1 MRRGLAWL
9 AGLAVL
15 LAVVVPALAL
25 LQPDR
30 LEVERSIDIDAPAPE
45 ALRFVE
51 DFTQWVK
58 WSPWEH
64 VDPNL
69 KRLFGNPFRGMGASY
84 TWSGNDAVG
93 EARLKI
99 RTARLPLGVFID
111 AGFQRPQRIDGRMAF
126 KFDPLPTGARL
137 TWSLSGPLSFG
148 QRLAGTVL
156 QGFAQLRPGQHA
168 VFVPLAFQ
176 PDEQR
181 AVGLGEVGERHP
193 VFLLQG
199 FQKCHVREQQAQRVV
214 AAPRRRAAG
223 QRRLRC
229 QHARE
234 HDTGALAA

>member
-30 LEVERSIDIDAPAPE
+30 LEVERSIDIDAPATE
-45 ALRFVE
+45 AIPFVE

-148 QRLAGTVL
+148 QRLA
-156 QGFAQLRPGQHA
+156 A
-168 VFVPLAFQ
+168 VFESPDARFAPAFETGLAN
-176 PDEQR
+176 
-181 AVGLGEVGERHP
+181 L
-193 VFLLQG
+193 
-199 FQKCHVREQQAQRVV
+199 KRVV
-214 AAPRRRAAG
+214 EEEHRRRAPA
-223 QRRLRC
+223 QPAT
-229 QHARE
+229 QPTTQT
-234 HDTGALAA
+234 DTQTDTRSNTRPAAQPAT